1 MCAAAVIISRCWVD
15 AHALVQLSVQQKYD
29 FQNIEKYGVLGGK
42 KYCRKT
48 WDLLS
53 SRAAAARWRGGDG
66 CSLPATHQIGPSTI
80 SNISG
85 NSWDLFINVL
95 RVFWTLTLHWGR
107 RFAPPSCARLDCRHC
122 SCRSRL
128 GRQGFLGASFG
139 SLLGSSRVWGSHVLT
154 SDLYAGQRQ
163 NNRKSGFITDLRCV
177 VFLSFFVSYFLL
189 PHNIFVQRMCH
200 NMCSIAQ
207 KAKTC

>member
-1 MCAAAVIISRCWVD
+1 MKETVGLHLLLVGSLLQLGELDLHKRIQVKRTDTSSRSLSCSSKGLLGAALDR
-15 AHALVQLSVQQKYD
+15 HLLALLPEGLLD
-29 FQNIEKYGVLGGK
+29 H
-42 KYCRKT
+42 
-48 WDLLS
+48 LLS
-53 SRAAAARWRGGDG
+53 SLPQGGGGRLRWSLLGAWSLRG
-66 CSLPATHQIGPSTI
+66 L
-80 SNISG
+80 
-85 NSWDLFINVL
+85 L
-95 RVFWTLTLHWGR
+95 
-107 RFAPPSCARLDCRHC
+107 

-163 NNRKSGFITDLRCV
+163 TDRKLGFVTDLRCV